1 VQLLI
6 LTLTC
11 DAKTRLFCSND
22 SGNSRLV
29 REDEEDHDVSD
40 DEHGEVARGETKRID
55 FTVDTSARD
64 QERRKQPF
72 LAARTRFV
80 EIFRNEDGTMTIVF

>member
-1 VQLLI
+1 MM
-6 LTLTC
+6 
-11 DAKTRLFCSND
+11 AKGMLQITPHYCVDITNEFCSND

-64 QERRKQPF
+64 QERRREAF
-72 LAARTRFV
+72 LAAQ
-80 EIFRNEDGTMTIVF
+80 EQGA